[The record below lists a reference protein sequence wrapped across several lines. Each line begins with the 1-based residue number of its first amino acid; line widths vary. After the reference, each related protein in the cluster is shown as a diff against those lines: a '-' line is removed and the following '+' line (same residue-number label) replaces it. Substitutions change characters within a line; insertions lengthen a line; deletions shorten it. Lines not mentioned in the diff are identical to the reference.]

1 LVYKPFKDFT
11 SLEQENKILK
21 TVGVL
26 QRTRFTWKKSPRKVL
41 REKLQD
47 VEIQLD
53 VLKKESI
60 LFSKLKD
67 RLSRKFQVGEFYKH
81 RTFIELI
88 NQDDFQWQLDT
99 IWEVLFNRERG
110 EGCYELLETLLY
122 VKEVD

>member
-21 TVGVL
+21 TLGVL

-53 VLKKESI
+53 VLKK
-60 LFSKLKD
+60 
-67 RLSRKFQVGEFYKH
+67 RVN
-81 RTFIELI
+81 FI
-88 NQDDFQWQLDT
+88 
-99 IWEVLFNRERG
+99 
-110 EGCYELLETLLY
+110 
-122 VKEVD
+122 